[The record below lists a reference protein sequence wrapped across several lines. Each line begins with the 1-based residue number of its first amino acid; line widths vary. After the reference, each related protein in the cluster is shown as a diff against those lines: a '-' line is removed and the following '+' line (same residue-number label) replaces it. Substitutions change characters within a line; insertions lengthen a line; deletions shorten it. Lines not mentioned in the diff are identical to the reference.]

1 MSSHTYQ
8 YKQALRWMKSLLVI
22 LELVLVATVV
32 GAIIT
37 HYVAFIASAGGLLAL
52 CLLVAW
58 VCPVAPFLS
67 YTEKQGQVVLNPSS
81 YRDLQKV
88 VQRTQRVQRLFSSCY
103 LQTPIQRGSE
113 AIAIPELIEQQV
125 YAGAQA
131 AYLCCPWSGSLIR
144 DPVYIGNDGLVVDRL
159 SVEAWLAIS
168 PVNPLTRDVIMLE
181 DLPTAPLMSEQIQ
194 RYIQRIQDVILDGDE
209 AVGVD
214 LQMIFCPI
222 SGEPISEAVRLLA
235 ADRVV
240 NKGSLR
246 GKQYCPFSNQPLD
259 DSSYEADKKAQEV
272 IDSYV
277 RDNGH
282 SLDEYS
288 REAVQ
293 PDQELA
299 GAQPQDTEESSIDLE
314 AEYRAL
320 CCPISGDLMV
330 TPITLGTGKDAVVD
344 QDFILECM
352 EISRVCPLTGEPL
365 DRSKFQEHMPTK
377 ERLARFKCYRDFST
391 ICSVMAEEQ
400 YKNMQRSLECS
411 ISMERM
417 TDPVSLKTGYPQD
430 PVDRSTVERLI
441 VNGQACPFTREPLPH
456 IAPYHYPPHAPSVVK
471 LRKLQAHP
479 NHCGRSGTRASM
491 C

>member
-1 MSSHTYQ
+1 MSRHAYQ
-8 YKQALRWMKSLLVI
+8 YKQALRWMERLLVI
-22 LELVLVATVV
+22 LELALVAAIV

-37 HYVAFIASAGGLLAL
+37 HHVAFIASAGAVLAL
-52 CLLVAW
+52 CLFVAW
-58 VCPVAPFLS
+58 VCPVAPTLS
-67 YTEKQGQVVLNPSS
+67 YTEKHGQVVLNPSS
-81 YRDLQKV
+81 YRDLQKA
-88 VQRTQRVQRLFSSCY
+88 VQRIYGIQQFFSSCY
-103 LQTPIQRGSE
+103 LQEPIQRGSE

-131 AYLCCPWSGSLIR
+131 AYLCCPLSGRLIQ
-144 DPVYIGNDGLVVDRL
+144 DPVYIGNNGLVVDRL

-168 PVNPLTRDVIMLE
+168 PINPLTRDVIMLE
-181 DLPTAPLMSEQIQ
+181 DLPRAPLMSEQIQ
-194 RYIQRIQDVILDGDE
+194 RYIQRIQDVVLDGDE

-222 SGEPISEAVRLLA
+222 SGEPISEPIRLIA

-240 NKGSLR
+240 DKASLR

-277 RDNGH
+277 RGNGH
-282 SLDEYS
+282 SLDEY
-288 REAVQ
+288 RWEAVQ
-293 PDQELA
+293 PDQEPA

-320 CCPISGDLMV
+320 CCPLSGELMV
-330 TPITLGTGKDAVVD
+330 NPITLGTGKDAVVD
-344 QDFILECM
+344 HDFILECM
-352 EISRVCPLTGEPL
+352 EISRVCPLTGQLL
-365 DRSKFQEHMPTK
+365 DHSKFQEHTPTK
-377 ERLARFKCYRDFST
+377 ERLARFKRHHDFSR
-391 ICSVMAEEQ
+391 ICGDMAEAQ
-400 YKNMQRSLECS
+400 YDKLEKSLECS

-417 TDPVSLKTGYPQD
+417 TDPVSLKTAYPQD
-430 PVDRSTVERLI
+430 PIDRSTVEQLLD
-441 VNGQACPFTREPLPH
+441 NGQACPFTRNRLPF
-456 IAPYHYPPHAPSVVK
+456 IAASLYPRHAPSVVK

-479 NHCGRSGTRASM
+479 NHCSRSSTRASM